1 MDDEIELSIALLLE
15 AHADGTIDDEEL
27 LLLVSALD
35 MEQRNEPVNYGP
47 RLDLDSLTDK
57 KCLEIF
63 RFRKEEIR
71 ELCILFRLQNN
82 FVFVNGTTWTAEE
95 GLCVVLRRLSYPNR
109 LVDLEGV
116 FGRCAT
122 SLSIIFNTTCIF
134 IVNTWRHHLENFHQ
148 APYFTNQLLASY
160 CAAVGRLC
168 PLQHCFGF
176 IDGTVRPICR
186 PGQDQRSFYNGHKR
200 LHALKYQ
207 AIATPDG
214 LIAHLSAPL
223 EGRRHD
229 SAMLAESRL
238 LDVLQTLPLA
248 NNGHMYCVYGD
259 AGYPLRPQLIVPFA
273 GNLTVQQEQFNTNM
287 STGRIAVEWA
297 FGKVSTYFAFVGYRR
312 NQKLLLQPVAAHY
325 FCAVLLTNCHTCLYG
340 NEGATHFS
348 IDPPSLYEYLS

>member
-122 SLSIIFNTTCIF
+122 SLSQTPPPESLWHAPAFPHPSSPSASSLQLPRTS
-134 IVNTWRHHLENFHQ
+134 WRLPPQ
-148 APYFTNQLLASY
+148 AS
-160 CAAVGRLC
+160 
-168 PLQHCFGF
+168 
-176 IDGTVRPICR
+176 
-186 PGQDQRSFYNGHKR
+186 
-200 LHALKYQ
+200 
-207 AIATPDG
+207 
-214 LIAHLSAPL
+214 
-223 EGRRHD
+223 
-229 SAMLAESRL
+229 
-238 LDVLQTLPLA
+238 
-248 NNGHMYCVYGD
+248 
-259 AGYPLRPQLIVPFA
+259 
-273 GNLTVQQEQFNTNM
+273 
-287 STGRIAVEWA
+287 
-297 FGKVSTYFAFVGYRR
+297 
-312 NQKLLLQPVAAHY
+312 
-325 FCAVLLTNCHTCLYG
+325 
-340 NEGATHFS
+340 
-348 IDPPSLYEYLS
+348 